1 MKKRRSTIL
10 TILVMTVGAGL
21 LLYPVV
27 SNRINSMNAARVI
40 SDYNELAEN
49 LAQEEKEEMIQRAR
63 DYNTELYN
71 TSGSFEHPEKVD
83 GYLDIL
89 DITGTGIM
97 GYIEI
102 EKISVNLPIYHT
114 VEKEILQIGAGHL
127 PGSSFPVGGE
137 NTHCVLSGHR
147 GLPSSKLFTDLD
159 ELEIG
164 DRFVI
169 TVLDMRLVYEVDQ
182 IEVVLPTETSLLQIV
197 EGGDY
202 CTLVTC
208 TPYGI
213 NTHRLLV
220 RGVRVEDDGSYIAT
234 DAPNEALKIDTFFV
248 SLAFGTPMIIALM
261 VWVVTDIRKRTKKG
275 S

>member
-1 MKKRRSTIL
+1 
-10 TILVMTVGAGL
+10 MTVGAGL

-49 LAQEEKEEMIQRAR
+49 LAQEEKEDMIQRAR
-63 DYNTELYN
+63 DYNTDLYN
-71 TSGSFEHPEKVD
+71 TPGSFEHPEMVD

-102 EKISVNLPIYHT
+102 EKIGVNLPIYHT

-137 NTHCVLSGHR
+137 STHCVLSGHR

-164 DRFVI
+164 DRFTI

-220 RGVRVEDDGSYIAT
+220 RGVRVEDDGSYIVT

-248 SLAFGTPMIIALM
+248 SLAIGAPMIIILM
-261 VWVVTDIRKRTKKG
+261 IFMVSDSRKKQKKG
-275 S
+275 SVR

>member
-1 MKKRRSTIL
+1 
-10 TILVMTVGAGL
+10 MTVGAGL

-102 EKISVNLPIYHT
+102 EKIGVNLPIYHT

>member
-1 MKKRRSTIL
+1 
-10 TILVMTVGAGL
+10 MTVGAGL

-49 LAQEEKEEMIQRAR
+49 LAQEEKEDMIQRAR

-71 TSGSFEHPEKVD
+71 TPGSFEHPEMVD

-102 EKISVNLPIYHT
+102 EKIGVNLPIYHT

-137 NTHCVLSGHR
+137 STHCVLSGHR

-159 ELEIG
+159 EIEIG
-164 DRFVI
+164 DRFTI

-220 RGVRVEDDGSYIAT
+220 RGVRVEDDGSYIVT

-248 SLAFGTPMIIALM
+248 SLAIGAPMIIILM
-261 VWVVTDIRKRTKKG
+261 IFMVSDSRKRQKKG
-275 S
+275 SVR

>member
-1 MKKRRSTIL
+1 M
-10 TILVMTVGAGL
+10 
-21 LLYPVV
+21 
-27 SNRINSMNAARVI
+27 NSARVI
-40 SDYNELAEN
+40 SEYNEIAEN

-71 TSGSFEHPEKVD
+71 TPGSFEHPENID
-83 GYLDIL
+83 GYTDIL

-102 EKISVNLPIYHT
+102 EKIGVNLPIYHG
-114 VEKEILQIGAGHL
+114 VEKEVLQIGAGHL

-169 TVLDMRLVYEVDQ
+169 TVLDTRLVYQVDQ
-182 IEVVLPTETSLLQIV
+182 IEVVLPTETSSLHIV

-234 DAPNEALKIDTFFV
+234 DAPNEAIKIDTFFV
-248 SLAFGTPMIIALM
+248 SLAFGTPPVIILMIC
-261 VWVVTDIRKRTKKG
+261 VVAEANKKTKKG
-275 S
+275 SSK

>member
-102 EKISVNLPIYHT
+102 EKIGVNLPIYHT

-169 TVLDMRLVYEVDQ
+169 TVLDMRLVYEVEQ

-248 SLAFGTPMIIALM
+248 SLAFGSPMIIALM

>member
-1 MKKRRSTIL
+1 
-10 TILVMTVGAGL
+10 
-21 LLYPVV
+21 
-27 SNRINSMNAARVI
+27 MNAARVI

-102 EKISVNLPIYHT
+102 EKIGVNLPIYHT

-248 SLAFGTPMIIALM
+248 SLAFGAPMIIALM